1 MSAYF
6 EVLIDFDSLQYML
19 LPLQRSCLWVYQS
32 GSASQKFDI
41 IDDLNGFIRTT
52 IQQQVVVLGVYMVIS

>member
-6 EVLIDFDSLQYML
+6 DVLIDFDSLQYML

-41 IDDLNGFIRTT
+41 IDDLNGFIRRS
-52 IQQQVVVLGVYMVIS
+52 IQQHVVVLGVYMVIS

>member
-41 IDDLNGFIRTT
+41 IDLNGFIRRT
-52 IQQQVVVLGVYMVIS
+52 IQHQVVLGVYMVIS